1 MNGYKYRFDATLQIN
16 VSLSIVDR
24 INVTLFYYT
33 SENKII
39 LIIMITKTFYMNGIK
54 CEKLLK
60 LQNF

>member
-1 MNGYKYRFDATLQIN
+1 MNDYKYRFDATLQIN
-16 VSLSIVDR
+16 VSLS
-24 INVTLFYYT
+24 YT